1 MEDTEMAAQIDS
13 INPKLETSVQGEL
26 VLTSQHG
33 VKYFAGTDL
42 ATPV

>member
-33 VKYFAGTDL
+33 VKYFTGTDL